1 MNLLQLAWSYL
12 RASPLGTLLNVLLLA
27 LGVGTIG
34 FVVIVNGQIAGSL
47 NRDAQGV
54 DLVVGAKGSPIQLIL
69 TGIFHL
75 DAPTGNVPLKS
86 ALELA
91 KDPLI
96 RRVIPQS
103 LGDNFRGFWIVGTT
117 PDYID
122 LYHGAYASGRAWN
135 TRMEAVLG
143 AIVAEQTRLGVGDHF
158 AGSHGLAEGGAVHA
172 NNVYTVTGV
181 LKPTGTV
188 LDRLV
193 LVDTESVWFVH
204 EGKVSDPD
212 ELKVIEDEREVTVLL
227 VQYAT
232 PLAAA
237 SLPRKIN
244 SETNMQAA
252 SPALESAR
260 LFRMVGVGADVI
272 RAFGGVVLATA
283 ALSLFIALYHALNER
298 AYDIAVL
305 RTLGARRASIALM
318 LVLEALMLA
327 VLGGVLGLLLAH
339 GLAAILASWMQEQR
353 SLHIDPWA
361 FSAGELWLL
370 LPALLAA
377 AAAAVLPSWRAAR
390 ADISATLARRA

>member
-34 FVVIVNGQIAGSL
+34 FVVIVNDQIAGSL

-69 TGIFHL
+69 TCIFHL

-86 ALELA
+86 AQELA

-96 RRVIPQS
+96 RRVIPQA

-122 LYHGAYASGRAWN
+122 LYHGAYASGRGWN

-143 AIVAEQTRLGVGDHF
+143 ATVAQQTGLGVGGRF
-158 AGSHGLAEGGAVHA
+158 VGSHGLAEGGALHA
-172 NNVYTVTGV
+172 DNVYTVTGV

-193 LVDTESVWFVH
+193 LVNTESVWFVH
-204 EGKVSDPD
+204 EGKITDP
-212 ELKVIEDEREVTVLL
+212 EEMKVIEDERQMTVLL

-252 SPALESAR
+252 SPAMESAR

-305 RTLGARRASIALM
+305 RTLGARRSSIALM
-318 LVLEALMLA
+318 LVLEALTLA
-327 VLGGVLGLLLAH
+327 VLGGLLGLLLAH

-361 FSAGELWLL
+361 FSAEELWLL

-377 AAAAVLPSWRAAR
+377 AAAAVLPSWRAAH
-390 ADISATLARRA
+390 ADISSTLARRA